1 MHRILR
7 RVLPRPTLVVF
18 SGVVLAAHAFSAVTV
33 DPAHVAEAHSALVA
47 QRTAFGLKDADGF
60 RPRASHVNAQGTSIV
75 RFVQEHQGVRVWG
88 AEAIAHVHP
97 NGGVKTVTSGIA
109 TQVTVSGTPRLTAD
123 QAIHIAL
130 RDLAP
135 KGSLGTTPRAEQI
148 VFPTRFTGGLVT
160 RWDPAHRRNRVD
172 PAMSVIAR
180 PPAAPY
186 VWAWEVHTVLLNRL
200 DGHVERTFIVDA
212 STGAILRKGSDLRTA
227 ATVGTGHGFY
237 NPDVKLGTTRDR
249 DGGFSM
255 VDSTRGALPNVFL
268 SGDAITFY
276 TYVGPATGLITLYE
290 DHLNGGFAVY
300 EGNKVDTWGD
310 GKAFV
315 GSFIGDPA
323 NLDYSYAET
332 TVNGQTPAVDAQY
345 GVGTTWDYYKN
356 VFDRNGIDDLGTST
370 FSYTHELDPL
380 SGGPLD
386 NASWSDELFGMFYG
400 DGSWPFNPLGFQEV
414 ASMDVTGHEMTH
426 GVTAATAGLIY
437 DGESGGLNEA
447 TSDCMGEMVEAYSQR
462 DAGTDSIV
470 PEGNDWLVGAGPGR
484 GTPLRYFDKPSKDGE
499 SEDQWYDGIAL
510 REVHYSSG
518 AMNRAYYF
526 LSHGASASSADDGY
540 SPYLPG
546 GMTGIGNNRSAHILY
561 KALSEYYTPSTGFAD
576 ARAAFIQAAQDL
588 YGQTEVTAVM
598 SAFAAINV
606 GEAPGASPRTL
617 VTLPAVH
624 ATGYLSVLDDVFEGF
639 DRAPIFPIG
648 TTVTLTANVA
658 NNSNTDVTWLLQGR
672 PSFKTCSGTINPD
685 GIWTTSNSDWA
696 ARDDNCWITAVSKA
710 DPLAFA
716 VGNAF
721 LVNLDADDDLEQD
734 AIDLGSMAM
743 SWGLSTAISPSN
755 SPLEFGFVS
764 DFDAAVA
771 VEAIRNAFPAR

>member
-1 MHRILR
+1 MAHAFR
-7 RVLPRPTLVVF
+7 RVLPLPAILLVGALV
-18 SGVVLAAHAFSAVTV
+18 GAAAFSAVTV
-33 DPAHVAEAHSALVA
+33 EPAHVAVAQSALLA
-47 QRTAFGLKDADGF
+47 QRSTFGLRDADGF
-60 RPRASHVNAQGTSIV
+60 RLRANHVNESGASIL
-75 RFVQEHQGVRVWG
+75 RFAQEHAGVRVWG

-97 NGGVKTVTSGIA
+97 DGTVKTVTHGIA
-109 TQVTVSGTPRLTAD
+109 SSVTVAGVFRLTQD
-123 QAIHIAL
+123 QAVRIAL
-130 RDLAP
+130 RELAP
-135 KGSLGTTPRAEQI
+135 KGSLAMTPRAEQV

-160 RWDPAHRRNRVD
+160 QWDPTQRRNRVD

-200 DGHVERTFIVDA
+200 DGHVERNFIIDA
-212 STGAILRKGSDLRTA
+212 NTGAVLHKGSDLHSV
-227 ATVGTGHGFY
+227 ATIGTGHGFY
-237 NPDVKLGTTRDR
+237 NPNVKIGTTRAK
-249 DGGFSM
+249 DGTFAM
-255 VDSTRGALPNVFL
+255 EDTTRGTLPNVFL

-276 TYVGPATGLITLYE
+276 NYTGPALGLLTLYE
-290 DHLNGGFAVY
+290 DHLNGGFALY
-300 EGNKVDTWGD
+300 QGNKVDTWGD

-323 NLDYSYAET
+323 NFDYSYAET

-345 GVGTTWDYYKN
+345 GVGMTWDYYKH
-356 VFDRNGIDDLGTST
+356 VFARDGIDDLGTST
-370 FSYTHELDPL
+370 FSYTHELDGFT
-380 SGGPLD
+380 GGPLD
-386 NASWSDELFGMFYG
+386 NASWSDALFGMFYG
-400 DGSWPFNPLGFQEV
+400 DGSWPFNPLGFQEI

-426 GVTAATAGLIY
+426 GVTAATANLIY

-447 TSDCMGEMVEAYSQR
+447 TSDCMGEMVEAYSMR
-462 DAGTDSIV
+462 DAGTDTVV

-510 REVHYSSG
+510 REVHFSSG
-518 AMNRAYYF
+518 AMNRAYFF
-526 LSHGASASSADDGY
+526 LSHGASSNSADDGY

-546 GMTGIGNNRSAHILY
+546 GMTGIGNDRSAHILY
-561 KALSEYYTPSTGFAD
+561 KALSEYYTPSTGFSD

-588 YGQTEVTAVM
+588 YTQTEVDAVM
-598 SAFAAINV
+598 KAFAAINV
-606 GEAPGASPRTL
+606 GVAPGQAPRTL
-617 VTLPAVH
+617 VTLPPLH
-624 ATGYLSVLDDVFEGF
+624 ATGYLSPLDDFFEGF
-639 DRAPIFPIG
+639 NRAPIFPIG
-648 TTVTLTANVA
+648 TKVALTANVA

-685 GIWTTSNSDWA
+685 GTWTTSNSDWG

-710 DPLAFA
+710 DPLEFA

-734 AIDLGSMAM
+734 AIDLGTMAL
-743 SWGLSTAISPSN
+743 SWGLSTAITPSA
-755 SPLEFGFVS
+755 SPLEFGYVS

-771 VEAIRNAFPAR
+771 GEAIRNAFPAR